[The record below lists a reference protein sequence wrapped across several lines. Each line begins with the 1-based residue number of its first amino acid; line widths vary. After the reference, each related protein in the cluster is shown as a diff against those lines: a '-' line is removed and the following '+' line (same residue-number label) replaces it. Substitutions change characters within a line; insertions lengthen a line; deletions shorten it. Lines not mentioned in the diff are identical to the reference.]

1 MSDGENFQHWET
13 PWQLLFRHAFDVAL
27 AHGEEDEAVAEILAM
42 AQHRRWAV
50 ANARAN
56 CSAILSASPEDRP
69 TLKAFA
75 LLDRTLREGDTR
87 HSWWSAG
94 AA

>member
-1 MSDGENFQHWET
+1 MSERESFERRDI

-27 AHGEEDEAVAEILAM
+27 AHGAEDEAVAEILAM

-50 ANARAN
+50 ANARGN
-56 CSAILSASPEDRP
+56 CSAILAVSDDRP
-69 TLKAFA
+69 TRMALA

-87 HSWWSAG
+87 HCWWSA
-94 AA
+94 A